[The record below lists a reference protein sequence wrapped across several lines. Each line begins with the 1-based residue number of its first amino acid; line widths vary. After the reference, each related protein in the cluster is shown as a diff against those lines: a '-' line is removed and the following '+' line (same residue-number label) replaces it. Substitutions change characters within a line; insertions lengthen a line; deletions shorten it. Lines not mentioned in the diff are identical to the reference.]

1 MATTLHCRCAIIVLL
16 VGVII
21 SSPHTTIAA
30 KAKKNYDN
38 TPTSTTTQDGL
49 QTNNEP
55 SESTQILQQKQTE
68 HSSIQQQFNSKL
80 SSMKNTNKHLKYEF
94 NTFVNARNERDKLY
108 DKMDIVGSKVT
119 ELIRRTEKV
128 LDRVEEYNV
137 MALKGATPV
146 KKVGDVMEK
155 YSLEKRLENVIKEE
169 LARRE
174 RYGLVNLVTASVEE
188 NATDTS
194 TDSIVEETEEGDS
207 PSTDSPYIT
216 IEKLQQLLSSQNVI
230 SPSESTLQASLTTL
244 STKLMNDIVSVE
256 DGAYTKRGKQLND
269 HYENQFA
276 SIKKSQS
283 MDDGQC
289 LSILT
294 TLHIVSTKLE
304 EHYYD
309 GINLIDHATYEN
321 GASVVYELTSS
332 SYVPPPRNS
341 LIKESEDINEMK
353 RTMYDE
359 QIEDLYHQKQE
370 QKNDEGG
377 SLINGWSS
385 SLQKL
390 NIWKW
395 YTSYK
400 FDSLRQYLPS
410 DWERALD
417 TLSLHTSTP
426 WSDYTPRGAIDAL
439 IPDYVYHSLGLG
451 HLLGIGRTVSPEVA
465 ISAGYTKSGSDKKKK
480 QKGMRNGGWVSKPMG
495 QCYPLSMRNDDDPA
509 LSLLSRRQD
518 SYDYEENII
527 DEQLLIGPKYTI
539 RLPYAVHIDSV
550 SIEHRSFPLPSSEL
564 EKGLKGGESAPHWVR
579 VVGFPPCPQS
589 QHKSD
594 DGEELDE
601 EDECNIRGFDLNS
614 PINLGTVEYQRV
626 TVAGLEDDY
635 GGSSSSGDDGEAE
648 YVSDEHRR
656 QRRRS
661 IQTFA
666 VKGGKLK
673 PKLSDENES
682 GREENGSCS
691 DGSQSCGAPFEE
703 EEDVDDVIEEA
714 LPAAGQCAPPKDED
728 SLPSCGGEDMS
739 SQSTNRSSKQEPF
752 VVKAVSFIIEEN
764 WGNADYTCLYRVRVH
779 GDAFIDD
786 IAEEIWEDEE
796 EIVPEDEVYEAED
809 SIVPEE
815 NEEKEV
821 YEIDAGRERESKD
834 ADAGSGIRIIKRPS
848 EEQVEAIAELDSG
861 DFEEEP
867 EETDSD
873 DFKDYGEYDESEED
887 EDEGDDSWMD

>member
-1 MATTLHCRCAIIVLL
+1 MATTLHCRCAVIILL

-21 SSPHTTIAA
+21 SSPQTTIAA

-38 TPTSTTTQDGL
+38 TPTSTTTTQDGV

-68 HSSIQQQFNSKL
+68 HSSIQQQFNNKL

-94 NTFVNARNERDKLY
+94 NTFINARNERDKLY

-119 ELIRRTEKV
+119 ELVKRTEKV
-128 LDRVEEYNV
+128 LERVEEYNV
-137 MALKGATPV
+137 MALKGATPDKIV
-146 KKVGDVMEK
+146 E

-188 NATDTS
+188 NATET
-194 TDSIVEETEEGDS
+194 TTARIGEEAKEGDSS

-216 IEKLQQLLSSQNVI
+216 IEKLQQFLSSQNVI
-230 SPSESTLQASLTTL
+230 SPSEFTLQSSLTTL
-244 STKLMNDIVSVE
+244 STKLMNDMVSVE
-256 DGAYTKRGKQLND
+256 DGRYTKRVQQLND
-269 HYENQFA
+269 HYENKFA

-283 MDDGQC
+283 MDANGQC
-289 LSILT
+289 LSIPT
-294 TLHIVSTKLE
+294 ALHIVSTKLE

-341 LIKESEDINEMK
+341 IKESEDINEMK

-370 QKNDEGG
+370 QMNDEGG

-390 NIWKW
+390 DIWKW

-400 FDSLRQYLPS
+400 FDSIRQYLPS

-417 TLSLHTSTP
+417 TLSSHTSAP

-451 HLLGIGRTVSPEVA
+451 HLFGVGRTVSPEVA

-480 QKGMRNGGWVSKPMG
+480 KKGMRNGGWVSKPMG
-495 QCYPLSMRNDDDPA
+495 QCYPLSMRSEDDPA
-509 LSLLSRRQD
+509 LSLLSRRQE
-518 SYDYEENII
+518 SYDYEENIM

-539 RLPYAVHIDSV
+539 RLPYAVKVDSV
-550 SIEHRSFPLPSSEL
+550 TIEHRSFPLPSNEL

-579 VVGFPPCPQS
+579 VVGFPPCPQA
-589 QHKSD
+589 QHESD
-594 DGEELDE
+594 DGEELDR
-601 EDECNIRGFDLNS
+601 EDECNIRGFDFNS

-626 TVAGLEDDY
+626 TVTGLEDDY
-635 GGSSSSGDDGEAE
+635 GGSSSSGDDGEDE
-648 YVSDEHRR
+648 YISDEQRR
-656 QRRRS
+656 QRRRI

-673 PKLSDENES
+673 PTLFDENES
-682 GREENGSCS
+682 VEREENGSCS
-691 DGSQSCGAPFEE
+691 DGSPSCGAPFEGK
-703 EEDVDDVIEEA
+703 EDVDDAIEEA

-728 SLPSCGGEDMS
+728 SLPSCGGEDTS
-739 SQSTNRSSKQEPF
+739 SQSTNRSSKQEPI

-779 GDAFIDD
+779 GDPFVDD

-809 SIVPEE
+809 ADK
-815 NEEKEV
+815 EKEV
-821 YEIDAGRERESKD
+821 YEIDAGQQRESKD
-834 ADAGSGIRIIKRPS
+834 TDTDAGSRRIRR
-848 EEQVEAIAELDSG
+848 QVEAIAELDSE

-867 EETDSD
+867 EELDSD
-873 DFKDYGEYDESEED
+873 DFKDYGDYDESEED